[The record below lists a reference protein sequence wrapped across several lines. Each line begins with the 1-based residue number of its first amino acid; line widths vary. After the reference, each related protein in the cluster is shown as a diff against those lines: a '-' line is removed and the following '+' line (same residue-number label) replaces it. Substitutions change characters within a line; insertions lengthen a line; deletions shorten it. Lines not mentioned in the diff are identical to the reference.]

1 MELKVYDTSALL
13 DLGDSLALDDTCYI
27 STTVISELENIK
39 TSFNKDSDI
48 KYKARQVMRIL
59 RNHDFKC
66 WPNIKKEVEK
76 LLKKY
81 KGYLEDKADSRIL
94 LEALYVSK
102 TVAKEGNTVKFFT
115 GDYTL
120 YMFAKNMFSS
130 EFTTELVSEIT
141 QKRFWD
147 GFVHLTPTE
156 QQWSDLY
163 NLGIHDNIFNLKTN
177 EYAILHD
184 AQTNEV
190 NGICRWDGENYVQ
203 LGYTDIKSPLFDKI
217 SPRNI
222 EQKCYFDLLQNP
234 EIPIVNCI
242 GRVGSGKTF
251 LAIANMLYL
260 VDKGQYDKIIYVR
273 NNFGVEDTRDPG
285 SLPGSLEEKLRPF
298 LGPLIDIVGSDIIV
312 DSLIEEGKVEQ
323 LHLGY
328 LRGKSVK
335 NAAIITDESQ
345 NLTPSHVKMLISR
358 MAENSK
364 LIFCGDY
371 SQIDSKIFR
380 NQSNGLLK
388 MDERLRGNKLYGQIR
403 LNKIER
409 SKVCQLADL
418 LD

>member
-1 MELKVYDTSALL
+1 M
-13 DLGDSLALDDTCYI
+13 
-27 STTVISELENIK
+27 
-39 TSFNKDSDI
+39 
-48 KYKARQVMRIL
+48 
-59 RNHDFKC
+59 
-66 WPNIKKEVEK
+66 
-76 LLKKY
+76 
-81 KGYLEDKADSRIL
+81 
-94 LEALYVSK
+94 
-102 TVAKEGNTVKFFT
+102 
-115 GDYTL
+115 
-120 YMFAKNMFSS
+120 
-130 EFTTELVSEIT
+130 
-141 QKRFWD
+141 
-147 GFVHLTPTE
+147 
-156 QQWSDLY
+156 Y